1 MALISSPKTSRGELG
16 FRRDDFAYD
25 RERDELRCPAGQVL
39 SRHSRKDPTSQY
51 YRAKPKACKSCEHFG
66 VCTKSRSGRSV
77 CISKYEDLV
86 LANRERVHSESAR
99 PLMQI
104 RRQRGEAPFGYLKMF
119 GGSRRFAGRG
129 LAYASKKTLIAAA
142 GWNLLRLVKTIERAR
157 LLDAPVS
164 GIIAL
169 VMVIWNT

>member
-1 MALISSPKTSRGELG
+1 
-16 FRRDDFAYD
+16 
-25 RERDELRCPAGQVL
+25 
-39 SRHSRKDPTSQY
+39 
-51 YRAKPKACKSCEHFG
+51 
-66 VCTKSRSGRSV
+66 
-77 CISKYEDLV
+77 
-86 LANRERVHSESAR
+86 
-99 PLMQI
+99 MQI

-119 GGSRRFAGRG
+119 GGLRRFAGRG

-169 VMVIWNT
+169 VMVIWNSLGWLANPISPPKGQPLYSG